1 VRTADSIPAAVSRPL
16 GLVLVCLLWGLAGCP
31 TPSQES
37 PALAV
42 VNGKPITQ
50 SEFDVRWAELP
61 DARRA
66 HYEREGG
73 KRRFLDDLITRE
85 LLLQEARR
93 LGLDRS
99 QALRERLDRL
109 REQMILDDLTQQVL
123 GPGVEVSAAEL
134 DAYAA
139 AHPEALPPETESR
152 TAHILVD
159 TLAQAQEAKRQLDR
173 GGDFAK
179 LASRFS
185 TDKGT
190 RALGGDLGLYR
201 LGSAGPE
208 VESAILNLKPGMISD
223 PIKTD
228 RGFHLFKLVSREGT
242 DPEAMQAAREQ
253 LRRELSAEKR
263 LKQYEKFLA
272 NLRAHAVIRKE
283 DGSK

>member
-1 VRTADSIPAAVSRPL
+1 MRRGGSIPAAASRPL
-16 GLVLVCLLWGLAGCP
+16 GLVLACLLWGLAGCP

-61 DARRA
+61 DARRG

-99 QALRERLDRL
+99 QPLRERLERL
-109 REQMILDDLTQQVL
+109 REQMILDDLTQQAL
-123 GPGVEVSAAEL
+123 GPGVDVSAAEL
-134 DAYAA
+134 AAYVA
-139 AHPEALPPETESR
+139 AHPEVLPPETESH

-159 TLAQAQEAKRQLDR
+159 TLAQAHEVKRRLDR

-185 TDKGT
+185 IDKGT
-190 RALGGDLGLYR
+190 RAQGGDLGLYR
-201 LGSAGPE
+201 PGSADPE
-208 VESAILNLKPGMISD
+208 VESAIMNLKTGMISD
-223 PIKTD
+223 PIKTAK
-228 RGFHLFKLVSREGT
+228 GFHLFKLVSREGT
-242 DPEAMQAAREQ
+242 DPEVMQAAREQ

-263 LKQYEKFLA
+263 LKQYEAFLA
-272 NLRAHAVIRKE
+272 KLRAQAAIRKE
-283 DGSK
+283 GETK

>member
-1 VRTADSIPAAVSRPL
+1 MLA
-16 GLVLVCLLWGLAGCP
+16 GLLWGLAGCP
-31 TPSQES
+31 TTSQES

-42 VNGKPITQ
+42 VNGRPIAR

-61 DARRA
+61 EVRRA
-66 HYEREGG
+66 YYEHEGG

-109 REQMILDDLTQQVL
+109 REQMILDDLTQRVL

-139 AHPEALPPETESR
+139 AHPEALPPEAEIR
-152 TAHILVD
+152 AAHILVD
-159 TLAQAQEAKRQLDR
+159 TLAQARELKRQLDR

-179 LASRFS
+179 LAKRFS
-185 TDKGT
+185 TDKGSK
-190 RALGGDLGLYR
+190 AQGGDLGKYR
-201 LGSAGPE
+201 WGSAEPE
-208 VESAILNLKPGMISD
+208 VESAILNLQPDIISD

-228 RGFHLFKLVSREGT
+228 KGFHLFKLISRQGT
-242 DPEAMQAAREQ
+242 DPQAVQAAREQ
-253 LRRELSAEKR
+253 LRHELAAQKR
-263 LKQYEKFLA
+263 VTQYEEFLA
-272 NLRAHAVIRKE
+272 KLRAAAVIRKE
-283 DGSK
+283 DGAK

>member
-1 VRTADSIPAAVSRPL
+1 MFRPL

-42 VNGKPITQ
+42 VNGKSITQ

-66 HYEREGG
+66 HYEREGS
-73 KRRFLDDLITRE
+73 KRQFLDDLIVRE

-93 LGLDRS
+93 RGLDRS
-99 QALRERLDRL
+99 RALRERLDRL
-109 REQMILDDLTQQVL
+109 REQMILDDLTQQAL

-134 DAYAA
+134 AAYAA

-159 TLAQAQEAKRQLDR
+159 TLAQAQEVKRRLDR
-173 GGDFAK
+173 GVDFAK
-179 LASRFS
+179 LAARFS
-185 TDKGT
+185 TDKET

-201 LGSAGPE
+201 PGSADPE

-228 RGFHLFKLVSREGT
+228 EGFHIFKLVSREGT
-242 DPEAMQAAREQ
+242 DPEAMRAAREQ

-263 LKQYEKFLA
+263 LQQYEEFLA
-272 NLRAHAVIRKE
+272 NLRAQAVIRKG